1 MYKFFIIGSGSWG
14 LTIAK
19 ILSENKHEVIIFI
32 RNEEKLKKLEIER
45 LEKGIEI
52 PKDIKF
58 TLNLDDAENC
68 DFIIIAVPSFAFLET
83 LNKLKKFKN
92 KLFLIAT
99 KGFTEELK
107 FKSEIFEEVFQN
119 RNFALISGPNIAI
132 EIAQKKPSATIIASY
147 DLKIAKIFQESL
159 FNDYFRPY
167 IWDDV
172 IGVEIGG
179 SLKNIYAIAGGI
191 IDALNL
197 GLNAKSSLLTRAL
210 NEMVKFGVSFGAK
223 RITFSGLSGI
233 GDLITTAFSE
243 HSRNHFVGYK
253 LGLGYKINDILKEL
267 SEKNMVAEG
276 IRTTFFVY
284 EISKQKQIEMP
295 IVKVIKKILNSE
307 IDVNEGIRMLIK
319 RPLKREFE

>member
-1 MYKFFIIGSGSWG
+1 MHKFFIIGSGSWG

-19 ILSENKHEVIIFI
+19 ILSENKHKVIVFV
-32 RNEEKLKKLEIER
+32 RNKEKLKKLENER
-45 LEKGIEI
+45 LENGIEI
-52 PKDIKF
+52 PKDIEF
-58 TLNLDDAENC
+58 TLDLNYAQRC

-83 LNKLKKFKN
+83 LNKLKNFKN

-107 FKSEIFEEVFQN
+107 LKSELFEEIFQN
-119 RNFALISGPNIAI
+119 KNYALISGPNIAI
-132 EIAQKKPSATIIASY
+132 EIAQRKPSATVIASY
-147 DLKIAKIFQESL
+147 DLKIAKIFQKSL
-159 FNDYFRPY
+159 SNDYFRPY

-210 NEMVKFGVSFGAK
+210 NEMVKFGVSFGARK
-223 RITFSGLSGI
+223 ITFSGLSGI
-233 GDLITTAFSE
+233 GDLITTSFSE

-253 LGLGYKINDILKEL
+253 LGLGYKLNEILKEL
-267 SEKNMVAEG
+267 SEKNIVAEG

-307 IDVNEGIRMLIK
+307 IDVNEGIKMLIK
-319 RPLKREFE
+319 RRLKREFE

>member
-1 MYKFFIIGSGSWG
+1 MHKFFIIGSGSWG

-19 ILSENKHEVIIFI
+19 ILSENKHKVVVFV
-32 RNEEKLKKLEIER
+32 RNEEKLKKLEGEK

-58 TLNLDDAENC
+58 TLDLDYAKDC

-83 LNKLKKFKN
+83 LNKLKNFKN

-99 KGFTEELK
+99 KGFTEVLK
-107 FKSEIFEEVFQN
+107 FKSDLFEEIFQN
-119 RNFALISGPNIAI
+119 RNYALISGPNIAI
-132 EIAQKKPSATIIASY
+132 EIAQRKPSATIIASY
-147 DLKIAKIFQESL
+147 DLKIAKVFQECL

-210 NEMVKFGVSFGAK
+210 NEMVRFGISFGAK

-233 GDLITTAFSE
+233 GDLITTSFSE

-253 LGLGYKINDILKEL
+253 LGLGYKLDEILREL
-267 SEKNMVAEG
+267 NEKDMVAEG

-295 IVKVIKKILNSE
+295 IVKVMKKILNSE
-307 IDVNEGIRMLIK
+307 IDVYEGIKILIK